1 MSLHPLRLLLQR
13 RSKASG
19 RAWGYLKV
27 SGRRF
32 CLFCVLFK
40 AASFGRFVLL
50 PSVCRYRFLACVH
63 TGKRAA
69 SSGARRYS
77 ARWACN
83 YHSGV
88 KSGLIRGGK
97 SRADQK
103 DLGEDRTKNVKSCSL
118 LKHRDVNLSEST
130 LMFSEENLIKAC
142 VTKMVSED
150 DLTSVAFPPAVSR
163 FTSPFFPF
171 FKKKKNS
178 LHLPAWVCR
187 HCPVRRLLCL
197 CCGLDRLN
205 INEAVSPAYYKHK
218 WTVIKDDISKPHSL
232 PLFSAL
238 PFFFL
243 SCRRLRLTW

>member
-1 MSLHPLRLLLQR
+1 MSLHPLRLLLQQRPR
-13 RSKASG
+13 RARGGK
-19 RAWGYLKV
+19 YLRV
-27 SGRRF
+27 SGRGF
-32 CLFCVLFK
+32 VCLFVFCLFK
-40 AASFGRFVLL
+40 AASLCRFVSL
-50 PSVCRYRFLACVH
+50 PSARRYRFLACVH
-63 TGKRAA
+63 TEKRAA
-69 SSGARRYS
+69 SSEARRYI
-77 ARWACN
+77 ARRACN

-88 KSGLIRGGK
+88 KSGLIRGGE

-150 DLTSVAFPPAVSR
+150 DLTSVAFPPAVSL
-163 FTSPFFPF
+163 FTSSFFLSF
-171 FKKKKNS
+171 FETS
-178 LHLPAWVCR
+178 LHLPAGVCW

-218 WTVIKDDISKPHSL
+218 
-232 PLFSAL
+232 
-238 PFFFL
+238 
-243 SCRRLRLTW
+243 